1 MWNCAMTHKQ
11 DKTAIVRK
19 QSNQLYYILF
29 KDIEYISANL
39 LIIATIS
46 KLDI

>member
-1 MWNCAMTHKQ
+1 MWNGAMTHKQ

-29 KDIEYISANL
+29 SYRIFAANL
-39 LIIATIS
+39 LITATIS